1 MNIKRCSSCLLHY
14 SKCAVLFLLFE
25 CISGYWTVCLYLLC
39 MHPSQIQWFECVYV
53 LCLPLYVSAQL
64 RDCSNVLCCAIFST
78 TERWSKPQEHWPKE
92 EFCDTV
98 TEIRQIQTHMP
109 SIHTV
114 AKQES
119 CILIGSSMHEWCLV
133 CSSCGCKMAFSD
145 GEIKYFSWRL
155 GVAWSCGKD
164 IWHLESCYLQYS
176 MWKNFRP
183 ALYICRR
190 VENASLGLNN
200 KWKVFGPTDL
210 CF

>member
-1 MNIKRCSSCLLHY
+1 MCT
-14 SKCAVLFLLFE
+14 F
-25 CISGYWTVCLYLLC
+25 
-39 MHPSQIQWFECVYV
+39 
-53 LCLPLYVSAQL
+53 
-64 RDCSNVLCCAIFST
+64 FST
-78 TERWSKPQEHWPKE
+78 VERWSKPQEHWPNE
-92 EFCDTV
+92 EFCDTL
-98 TEIRQIQTHMP
+98 TEIRQTQTHMP
-109 SIHTV
+109 SILTV

-119 CILIGSSMHEWCLV
+119 CILVGSSMHEWCLV

-164 IWHLESCYLQYS
+164 IWHVESCYLQYS

-200 KWKVFGPTDL
+200 KWKVLGPSDFFLQKYHNRNTIGPRDIYL
-210 CF
+210 LIYYKGTQLGCIKGYFPTTTEIQDQFYNRYF